1 MNFIIKKITNTR
13 SFFFLICFTL
23 TIGLIHAQD
32 NIYTPAGG
40 EVVLTTQA
48 QVTALDTALGT
59 KTIIAGDIRIKEA
72 SGSMDPI
79 TDLSA
84 FSGITEIRGF
94 LFINS
99 TKSLTILSHETS
111 GVYAFGA
118 LETIT
123 SNFLVG
129 DPSATTTLTSLG
141 NFPNLRNIGDGLSIS
156 TNAVLSSIDA
166 ENFPVLA
173 TIGGGLNFSRNPLL
187 STIESFPALTTIGTG
202 LAISNHDVLTTTG
215 DYPALTTIGENF
227 RVGGPF
233 TSNINDVLTT
243 FGDFSALTSIG
254 GTIVIQRNPM
264 LSDCSSLPA
273 SVINQVAD
281 AGRDIT
287 ISDNALGCG
296 SVPMTT
302 QEDVTALGMILGDA
316 TIFNGNITIN
326 EDSDDATPAIT
337 DLSVFSNI
345 TEIRGNLVI
354 TSTKSITTL
363 SHETSTSGEYAFGAL
378 ETITGDFTVGTSSST
393 TSLTSIGN
401 FPNLMNVGGG
411 FSITNN
417 DSLTDMGNY
426 PALTTIGGNV
436 TILDNPKLS
445 NCGGLPTAAVNQVEN
460 AGQVFIDRN
469 ATGCNISAT
478 LTLRRQTDVDAL
490 SLGDATLFIGNIT
503 IEESSTSPNPI
514 DDLSVFSNIT
524 EIRGNF
530 VVLSTK
536 SITTLSYE
544 IGTSGEYAFGALE
557 KITGDFNVGDFG
569 FITTLTNIGNFP
581 NLSSIGGNFAVRNNR
596 DLTTIDADNFP
607 ALATIG
613 GDLRIRT
620 NVVLSTVSGFSA
632 LRNIGGNFSIA
643 NHDSLT
649 NTGDYPA
656 LTTIEGDF
664 EIGGGTPE
672 VSNDVLTVLGDF
684 SALDSIGRNITIR
697 YNPMLSNC
705 SGLPASVINQ
715 SATISDNGAGCGTD
729 ATLTTQAEVDALSL
743 GDATL
748 FIGNITINEPST
760 STDSITDL
768 SVFRNITEIR
778 GTFRVSS
785 AKSLTVLSHAISGA
799 SGEYAFGALAKIT
812 GDFLV
817 GPYNEGAEFTT
828 PWTSLGN
835 FPNLSSVGDNFRVRN
850 NTALESISAD
860 NFPVLATVES
870 DFGIKNNGALET
882 IAGFS
887 VLDSVGKN
895 FEINANDILT
905 TTGDYPALTTIEG
918 NITIQNN
925 PLLSNCGGLPTRV
938 IDQKT
943 QEGVASIGNNGS
955 GCNISATLTLATQT
969 DVDALSLGDATL
981 FIGNITIEEDSTSM
995 DSITDLS
1002 VFRNIT
1008 EIRGDFDVI
1017 STKSLTALSHE
1028 IEGESGVYVF
1038 GALETITGDFNVGPL
1053 TNSVRTS
1060 FTSTGNFPNLRS
1072 VGRSLT
1078 IRNNSALEQID
1089 ADNFPVLKTVGSW
1102 LSIESNDAL
1111 NTLGDFPALK
1121 TVGVRFRI
1129 ISNNVLSTIGDFP
1142 ALKTVGEDFII
1153 YSHDALTDMGD
1164 YPALLAIGSEFQIG
1178 GLFEDFAND
1187 VLTTLGDFSSL
1198 ASVGRL
1204 IRIQN
1209 NPLLSDC
1216 SPLPTRAINSVAS
1229 AGRSVISNNAGGCS
1243 SPLLT
1248 TQTDVDNF
1256 GTALGDATV
1265 FTGTITIEDST
1276 SSTDPIDDLSIFR
1289 NITEIRG
1296 DFNVISTK
1304 SLTVLSHETSAGSG
1318 EYAFNALE
1326 TITGDFTVGPNATDI
1341 LSALANIGNFPN
1353 LRNIGGAILIKN
1365 NDVLT
1370 TIDAENFP
1378 VLQTIG
1384 GDFSINHNNVLSTVS
1399 GFSALRNIGGSFTI
1413 HANDSLTDMGDY
1425 LALIAIGG
1433 NFSIGGERMG
1443 SANDVLTTLGD
1454 FSALRSIGGNIAIQ
1468 NNPMLSSCC
1477 SLPSRALNHV
1487 ANEGGDIT
1495 IQDNKANGGCSDTYP
1510 PADSETCV
1518 TNYIILKTQAEADGF
1533 PDALTHIDNGGVFIG
1548 GEVTNLD
1555 SLSHVI
1561 KIDNLIIRGTTA
1573 LDELSAITTAAI
1585 STTPA
1590 VYSGLFG
1597 LEEVNN
1603 LIVGPARDRRIVN
1616 ASLDSLGYF
1625 PNLTRIG
1632 NLEVLFNPALTTLGT
1647 FDSLENVDGNL
1658 FARSN
1663 NLLTHL
1669 GNYPALE
1676 NIHGNLDLQRL
1687 PLLTHHGNF
1696 PVLDKI
1702 NGSLSLGFNPLL
1714 TALDFPN
1721 LTAVNQRILIIDNDT
1736 LSDCCDL
1743 SAEVIGTSSD
1753 VFIARNAAGCQ
1764 AIAGATDIAA
1774 ISSATS
1780 CIVGNIILRTQ
1791 SEVDAFPANITQ
1803 LRGGIVIGPDTD
1815 ADPITNLNALSALRE
1830 IGHLTVKKTASLN
1843 ELVTFN
1849 STTTTKTGLGALKT
1863 IRGNLIIGSQNR
1875 GNTGLD
1881 SLGYFDEL
1889 TSIGG
1894 DINIGYNTSLSRIG
1908 TFSALDAIGGFVNIR
1923 DNAALQTLGD
1933 FSALDSIESILSVY
1947 NNLAL
1952 NALGDFSTLKK
1963 IGGSFSIGKS
1973 PALLSLGNFPALTQ
1987 IGGFLSVKD
1996 NDAIVSLGKFPL
2008 LESIGKGS
2016 VFVPSESS
2024 IVKNV
2029 AIVVEE
2035 NPSLSRCCAVDLFVE
2050 GGANTIMSEN
2060 ALLFFNNNASG
2071 CNTQADINCADFLQ
2085 ITANTNI
2092 GGDATQTQINIIS
2105 NTRWQLSKP
2114 STAAWITQLADG
2126 ITMDAD
2132 MLFGRNDAVVSITHT
2147 ANGTPQARTATLT
2160 LSAIDREGRVLTTP
2174 TAVTIDLTQ
2183 EIGTPLPYLTLSG
2196 TGITD
2201 PVSPSTNYTYNA
2213 ISAGITLTVDVT
2225 LTGGATTWTATTSD
2239 AFVTFNPATGGN
2251 DVNAGLV
2258 IAENTTA
2265 NQRTATVTFTSSG
2278 GGDAATQTLLIT
2290 QLAAGQS
2297 LPTLTLAGTGITD
2310 PVSPAT
2316 NYTAD
2321 AVAAGATLTVDI
2333 TLGSGATTWTAMI
2346 TGAFVTSA
2354 PTTGGNDDDAV
2365 LTIVENTE
2373 ASQRTATV
2381 IFTSSGGGPAVTQTL
2396 VITQEA
2402 AVLPSI
2408 TISGT
2413 RITPPVD
2420 PATNYT
2426 YNAIA
2431 EGVNLTVDITLAG
2444 GAATWTATAPDAF
2457 VMLNP
2462 TTGGNDDDAV
2472 LTIAENTGTS
2482 QRTSTI
2488 TFTTS
2493 GGGPVA
2499 TQTLLITQLA
2509 AGQSLPTLTLSGTGV
2524 TNPVSPATNYTADAV
2539 AAGATLTVDV
2549 ALADGATTWTA
2560 TITGAFVTSAPT
2572 TGGNDDDAVLTIAE
2586 NATTTERTATI
2597 TFVGRGGSV
2606 DITQTLIITQ
2616 AAAVPPPTLALSG
2629 TGITDPVSP
2638 ATNYTAD
2645 AVAAGATLTVD
2656 VTLTDATGWA
2666 VTITGAFVTSAPTIG
2681 GNDVDAVLTIA
2692 ENTTTAER
2700 TATIVFTSTG
2710 GAGTAATQTLVI
2722 TQGAKTTLSTHTK
2735 ESLFT
2740 LYPNP
2745 TEGNLTVEGVTG
2757 HLQVYIHDLV
2767 GREVM
2772 TYSLTPSNKTIDV
2785 SNLPSGMYFVTLQ
2798 GEDKTWTEVLI
2809 IDN

>member
-1 MNFIIKKITNTR
+1 MKFITKKITNTR

-23 TIGLIHAQD
+23 TIGLIHAQGTYD
-32 NIYTPAGG
+32 VPGG
-40 EVVLTTQA
+40 IVILSTQTDVTT
-48 QVTALDTALGT
+48 LGTALGT
-59 KTIIAGDIRIKEA
+59 NTIIDGEIIIGE
-72 SGSMDPI
+72 SSTPTDPI
-79 TDLSA
+79 TDLSV
-84 FSGITEIRGF
+84 FSNITKITGTF
-94 LFINS
+94 NIISLF
-99 TKSLTILSHETS
+99 KSLTTLSHETS
-111 GVYAFGA
+111 TSGEYAFGA
-118 LETIT
+118 LEKIGGSFNAGNLNNSTIY
-123 SNFLVG
+123 
-129 DPSATTTLTSLG
+129 TSLG
-141 NFPNLRNIGDGLSIS
+141 NFPNLRSVG
-156 TNAVLSSIDA
+156 V
-166 ENFPVLA
+166 NFL
-173 TIGGGLNFSRNPLL
+173 INNNDS
-187 STIESFPALTTIGTG
+187 LTTIGDF
-202 LAISNHDVLTTTG
+202 SS
-215 DYPALTTIGENF
+215 LTTIEGDF
-227 RVGGPF
+227 QIGGS
-233 TSNINDVLTT
+233 TADNANDVLTT
-243 FGDFSALTSIG
+243 LGDFSSLTTIG
-254 GTIVIQRNPM
+254 GTITIQNNPK
-264 LSDCSSLPA
+264 LSNCSSLPA
-273 SVINQVAD
+273 RAIDYVAD

-302 QEDVTALGMILGDA
+302 QEDVTALGMILGDT

-363 SHETSTSGEYAFGAL
+363 SHETSTSGIYAFNAL
-378 ETITGDFTVGTSSST
+378 ESITGDFTVGTSSST

-426 PALTTIGGNV
+426 PALTTIEGTFLIGGDPGDGNDILTTLSDFSALDTIGGNV

-445 NCGGLPTAAVNQVEN
+445 NCGGLPISVINKVKAA
-460 AGQVFIDRN
+460 AGQSATISDNGSGCFADATLTTQTEVDALAGLGTATIFIGSITINEATDSTDPIDDLSVFKNITEIRGSLNILSTKSITVLSHETSAGSGEYAFGALDTITGDFRVGTSSTTTSLTSIGNFPNLSNIGGNFEINNNDSLTDMGNYPALNTIGGDITIQNNPKLSNCLVLPTAVVNKVEAAGQSVTIRDN
-469 ATGCNISAT
+469 AAGCNISAT
-478 LTLRRQTDVDAL
+478 LTLTTQTD
-490 SLGDATLFIGNIT
+490 
-503 IEESSTSPNPI
+503 
-514 DDLSVFSNIT
+514 
-524 EIRGNF
+524 
-530 VVLSTK
+530 
-536 SITTLSYE
+536 
-544 IGTSGEYAFGALE
+544 
-557 KITGDFNVGDFG
+557 
-569 FITTLTNIGNFP
+569 
-581 NLSSIGGNFAVRNNR
+581 
-596 DLTTIDADNFP
+596 
-607 ALATIG
+607 
-613 GDLRIRT
+613 
-620 NVVLSTVSGFSA
+620 
-632 LRNIGGNFSIA
+632 
-643 NHDSLT
+643 
-649 NTGDYPA
+649 
-656 LTTIEGDF
+656 
-664 EIGGGTPE
+664 
-672 VSNDVLTVLGDF
+672 
-684 SALDSIGRNITIR
+684 
-697 YNPMLSNC
+697 
-705 SGLPASVINQ
+705 
-715 SATISDNGAGCGTD
+715 
-729 ATLTTQAEVDALSL
+729 VDALSL

-925 PLLSNCGGLPTRV
+925 PKLSNCGGLPTRV

-1017 STKSLTALSHE
+1017 STKSLDTLSHE
-1028 IEGESGVYVF
+1028 IEGESGEYAF

-1072 VGRSLT
+1072 VGGSFSVSYNRALT
-1078 IRNNSALEQID
+1078 
-1089 ADNFPVLKTVGSW
+1089 
-1102 LSIESNDAL
+1102 
-1111 NTLGDFPALK
+1111 TLGDFPALK
-1121 TVGVRFRI
+1121 TIGADFDI
-1129 ISNNVLSTIGDFP
+1129 DHNNVLESIGDFP
-1142 ALKTVGEDFII
+1142 ILRTIGRDLNIH
-1153 YSHDALTDMGD
+1153 SHDSLTSLGNFSS
-1164 YPALLAIGSEFQIG
+1164 LIAIGGNFSIG
-1178 GLFEDFAND
+1178 GLETASAND
-1187 VLTTLGDFSSL
+1187 VLTTLGDFSALGSI
-1198 ASVGRL
+1198 GGN
-1204 IRIQN
+1204 ITIEN
-1209 NPLLSDC
+1209 NPMLNDC
-1216 SPLPTRAINSVAS
+1216 STLPTRAINAV
-1229 AGRSVISNNAGGCS
+1229 VNAEREIIITDNGGGCS
-1243 SPLLT
+1243 SDSLT

-1265 FTGTITIEDST
+1265 FTGTITIGDT
-1276 SSTDPIDDLSIFR
+1276 SSTDPINDLSIFR
-1289 NITEIRG
+1289 NLTKIRG
-1296 DFNVISTK
+1296 DFKVISTK

-1326 TITGDFTVGPNATDI
+1326 TITGDFTVGPNATHI

-1365 NDVLT
+1365 NNVLT

-1378 VLQTIG
+1378 ALQTIG
-1384 GDFSINHNNVLSTVS
+1384 GNFSIDHNDVLSTIS

-1433 NFSIGGERMG
+1433 NFSIGGLDPI

-1454 FSALRSIGGNIAIQ
+1454 FSALRSIGGTIMIR
-1468 NNPMLSSCC
+1468 NNPMLNDCC
-1477 SLPSRALNHV
+1477 SLPSRALNYV
-1487 ANEGGDIT
+1487 ANEGGNIT
-1495 IQDNKANGGCSDTYP
+1495 IRDNKANGGCSDTYP
-1510 PADSETCV
+1510 AADSEVCV
-1518 TNYIILKTQAEADGF
+1518 TAYFVLETQSEADGF
-1533 PDALTHIDNGGVFIG
+1533 PAALTRIDNGGVF
-1548 GEVTNLD
+1548 VSKNVNDL
-1555 SLSHVI
+1555 SPLSHVT
-1561 KIDNLIIRGTTA
+1561 KIDNLTIRGTTA
-1573 LDELSAITTAAI
+1573 LDELSAITTAAT

-1647 FDSLENVDGNL
+1647 FDSLKNVDGNL
-1658 FARSN
+1658 FSRSN
-1663 NLLTHL
+1663 NVLTHL

-1702 NGSLSLGFNPLL
+1702 NGSLSLGSNPLL

-1721 LTAVNQRILIIDNDT
+1721 LTAVNQRILIIDNDM
-1736 LSDCCDL
+1736 LSDCCAL

-1753 VFIARNAAGCQ
+1753 VFIARNAPGCQ

-1774 ISSATS
+1774 ISSTTTP
-1780 CIVGNIILRTQ
+1780 CIVGNIIFRTQ
-1791 SEVDAFPANITQ
+1791 ADVDSFPSSITQ

-1815 ADPITNLNALSALRE
+1815 ADPISNLNTLSALTE
-1830 IGHLTVKKTASLN
+1830 IGHLTVKGTASLN

-1849 STTTTKTGLGALKT
+1849 STTTTKTGLGALQT
-1863 IRGNLIIGSQNR
+1863 IRGNLVIGGQNR

-1889 TSIGG
+1889 TRIGG
-1894 DINIGYNTSLSRIG
+1894 NINIGYNTSLSRIG
-1908 TFSALDAIGGFVNIR
+1908 TFSALDTIGGFVNIR

-1933 FSALDSIESILSVY
+1933 FSALDSIESILSIY

-1952 NALGDFSTLKK
+1952 TALGDFSTLEK

-1973 PALLSLGNFPALTQ
+1973 PALLSLGDFPALTQ
-1987 IGGFLSVKD
+1987 IDGFLSVKD
-1996 NDAIVSLGKFPL
+1996 NDALVSLGNFPL

-2016 VFVPSESS
+2016 VFVPSKSS

-2035 NPSLSRCCAVDLFVE
+2035 NPSLSRCCALDLFVE
-2050 GGANTIMSEN
+2050 GGANAIMSEN
-2060 ALLFFNNNASG
+2060 ALLFFNNNATG
-2071 CNTQADINCADFLQ
+2071 CNTEAEINCADFLQ

-2092 GGDATQTQINIIS
+2092 GGDATQTQINVIS

-2132 MLFGRNDAVVSITHT
+2132 MLIGSNDAVVSITHT

-2160 LSAIDREGRVLTTP
+2160 LSAVDREGRVLTTP

-2183 EIGTPLPYLTLSG
+2183 EIGTPLPYLTLSA
-2196 TGITD
+2196 TGIKE
-2201 PVSPSTNYTYNA
+2201 PVSPATNYTYNA
-2213 ISAGITLTVDVT
+2213 ISAEVTLTVDVT
-2225 LTGGATTWTATTSD
+2225 LTGGATTWTATTLD

-2258 IAENTTA
+2258 IAENTMNST
-2265 NQRTATVTFTSSG
+2265 RTATVIFTSSG
-2278 GGDAATQTLLIT
+2278 GGPAVTQTLLIT

-2310 PVSPAT
+2310 PAGGAA

-2321 AVAAGATLTVDI
+2321 AVAAGAALTVDV
-2333 TLGSGATTWTAMI
+2333 TLGGGATTWTAMI

-2354 PTTGGNDDDAV
+2354 PTTGGNDVDAV
-2365 LTIVENTE
+2365 LTIAENTATAE
-2373 ASQRTATV
+2373 RTATLTFV
-2381 IFTSSGGGPAVTQTL
+2381 GTGGSVDVTQTL
-2396 VITQEA
+2396 IITQEA
-2402 AVLPSI
+2402 AVLP
-2408 TISGT
+2408 TLTLSGT
-2413 RITPPVD
+2413 GVKPPVD

-2462 TTGGNDDDAV
+2462 TTGGNDVNAV

-2499 TQTLLITQLA
+2499 TQTLVITQLA

-2539 AAGATLTVDV
+2539 AAGVTLTVDV

-2572 TGGNDDDAVLTIAE
+2572 TGGNDVNAVLTIAE
-2586 NATTTERTATI
+2586 NTTTAERTATI
-2597 TFVGRGGSV
+2597 TFVGTGGSV
-2606 DITQTLIITQ
+2606 EVTQTLMITQ

-2629 TGITDPVSP
+2629 TGVTDPVSP

-2645 AVAAGATLTVD
+2645 VDAAGTTLTVD

-2666 VTITGAFVTSAPTIG
+2666 VTITGAFVTSAPATG
-2681 GNDVDAVLTIA
+2681 GNDDDAVLTIA
-2692 ENTTTAER
+2692 ENATTAER

-2722 TQGAKTTLSTHTK
+2722 TQEAKTTLSTHTK

-2745 TEGNLTVEGVTG
+2745 TEGKLTVEGVTG

-2772 TYSLTPSNKTIDV
+2772 TYSLTPSKKTIDV
-2785 SNLPSGMYFVTLQ
+2785 SNLPSGMYAITIQ